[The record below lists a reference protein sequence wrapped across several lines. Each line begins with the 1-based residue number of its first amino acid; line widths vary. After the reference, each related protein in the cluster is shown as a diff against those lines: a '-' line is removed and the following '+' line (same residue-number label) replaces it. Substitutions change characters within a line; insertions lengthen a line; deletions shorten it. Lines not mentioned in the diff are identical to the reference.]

1 MSSFLTR
8 KLSQL
13 KILKMKKR
21 KLKSENISMLSHI
34 MVNNEDE
41 TILEGARPLTAEK
54 ALEVKIIFFRINQ
67 IFHYCPIFALIF
79 IFN

>member
-1 MSSFLTR
+1 
-8 KLSQL
+8 
-13 KILKMKKR
+13 MKKR

-41 TILEGARPLTAEK
+41 TILEGVRPLTAEK
-54 ALEVKIIFFRINQ
+54 ALKVKIIFFRINQ
-67 IFHYCPIFALIF
+67 ILHDCPIFTLII